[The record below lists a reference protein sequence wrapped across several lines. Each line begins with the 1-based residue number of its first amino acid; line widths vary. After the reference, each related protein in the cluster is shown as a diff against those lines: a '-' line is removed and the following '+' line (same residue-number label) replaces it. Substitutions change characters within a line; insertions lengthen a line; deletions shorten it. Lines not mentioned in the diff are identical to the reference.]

1 MLYGNDL
8 EMKKKHDFFSALP
21 SACFKPPE
29 SQLFFVFEV
38 PILQLFSAIL
48 PSRKLQM
55 GQHLRAWS
63 KLLMLLMQEGRYR
76 S

>member
-8 EMKKKHDFFSALP
+8 EMKKKQDFFSALP

-48 PSRKLQM
+48 PSRETSDGSAPESLVKVVDVADARRQI
-55 GQHLRAWS
+55 
-63 KLLMLLMQEGRYR
+63 
-76 S
+76 